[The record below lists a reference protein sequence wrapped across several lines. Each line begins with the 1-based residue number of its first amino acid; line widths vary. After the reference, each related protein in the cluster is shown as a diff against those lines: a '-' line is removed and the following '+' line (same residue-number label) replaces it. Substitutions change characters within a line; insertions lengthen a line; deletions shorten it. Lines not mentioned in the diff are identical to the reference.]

1 MTERR
6 TLHDE
11 PWSWALDQTAEGLNL
26 TVVCGSVG
34 LYEVTVVLE
43 PDEVR
48 AWQQSG
54 PTGLQ
59 PLVKAI
65 QLDGSGAIFAGRHRP
80 DLSPGS
86 R

>member
-1 MTERR
+1 MAERR

-11 PWSWALDQTAEGLNL
+11 PWSWTLDQTAGGLIL

-48 AWQQSG
+48 AWQRSG
-54 PTGLQ
+54 PAGIQ
-59 PLVKAI
+59 PLVEAI
-65 QLDGSGAIFAGRHRP
+65 QMDGTGETFAGRHRP
-80 DLSPGS
+80 DLRPDD
-86 R
+86 